1 MELVIL
7 TTLSPT
13 ISVLLSVQL
22 PTVLRALLQMS
33 AKLAPLVS
41 VSSHP
46 TVSLIAPSQTVKPV
60 YLPMSAKLVVL
71 DLCSQTTYAP

>member
-1 MELVIL
+1 ML

-13 ISVLLSVQL
+13 MSVLLSVQL

-46 TVSLIAPSQTVKPV
+46 TVSSIAPSPTVKPV
-60 YLPMSAKLVVL
+60 HPPMLAKLVVQ
-71 DLCSQTTYAP
+71 DSRSQTTYAP